1 MELLQLRYFKKVA
14 ETGKISAAA
23 KELYISAPA
32 LSATLSRLE
41 KELGV
46 KLFDRQANR
55 IVLNQQGE
63 IFLRHVD
70 GVFASLESAKT
81 EMAQSLQKQ
90 GGEVRIAVTDAIL
103 WRELLSYFTEAYPEI
118 RILATTVPL
127 SRLRD
132 LSLSGRY
139 TFLLAAEGETEN
151 ADWVSRPLFED
162 RLMLMAHKNHPLAQK
177 TSLRLSDL
185 RGEKIFLPPQD
196 FAFGRRTRGF
206 LQQQGEDFA
215 ILHECADT
223 VRYTMVQDNR
233 GVSFTT
239 RYADPDDGALACY
252 LPVEDEAC
260 RWRVQIFRDAN
271 RTLREEERVFLDF
284 AADFFRR
291 HRHSPKNL
299 KK

>member
-139 TFLLAAEGETEN
+139 TFLLAAEGETVLLDPSGHISRGYEN
-151 ADWVSRPLFED
+151 LPGMLRSLGADIDVDAHPSED
-162 RLMLMAHKNHPLAQK
+162 IH
-177 TSLRLSDL
+177 
-185 RGEKIFLPPQD
+185 G
-196 FAFGRRTRGF
+196 
-206 LQQQGEDFA
+206 
-215 ILHECADT
+215 
-223 VRYTMVQDNR
+223 
-233 GVSFTT
+233 
-239 RYADPDDGALACY
+239 
-252 LPVEDEAC
+252 
-260 RWRVQIFRDAN
+260 
-271 RTLREEERVFLDF
+271 
-284 AADFFRR
+284 
-291 HRHSPKNL
+291 
-299 KK
+299 